1 MKVSLIV
8 GRADNGVIGRDGD
21 LPWRLPADLAQF
33 KRRTM
38 GHHLIMGRRTFVSL
52 PGLLPGR
59 PHVVL
64 SRDPNY
70 VADGAVVCRSLPE
83 ALSVAREAG
92 DLEAFIIGGGAVYRE
107 ALPVADRVY
116 LTRVHAEVPGDVTFD
131 ELDLSQWDEVERE
144 TYDADERN
152 AHSFSVCV
160 YDRRR

>member
-1 MKVSLIV
+1 
-8 GRADNGVIGRDGD
+8 
-21 LPWRLPADLAQF
+21 
-33 KRRTM
+33 
-38 GHHLIMGRRTFVSL
+38 
-52 PGLLPGR
+52 
-59 PHVVL
+59 VVL